1 MIPPHALAPSLIHPR
16 LTHGFFGR
24 RGGVSSGLYASLNAG
39 PGSKD
44 APEAVAENRR
54 RIAAGLGV
62 APDFLLNAHQVHSA
76 IAVHVDGPWAGPR
89 PQADAIVTTRPGLA
103 VGALAA
109 DCAPVLFADAEAGV
123 VAAAHA
129 GWRGA
134 LDGVL
139 EATIAQMVEAG
150 ARRSQIIAA
159 IGPCIAQKSYEVG
172 PEFRARFGNGA
183 LRFFSVGRE
192 DRWHFD
198 LSGYCA
204 SRLAAAG
211 VTRIDLVD
219 ADTCACE
226 AEYFSNRR
234 GFLRSDG
241 DYGRNLSAIALVA

>member
-1 MIPPHALAPSLIHPR
+1 MTPPRALAPSLIHPR

-24 RGGVSSGLYASLNAG
+24 RGGVSEGLYASLNAG
-39 PGSKD
+39 PGSQD
-44 APEAVAENRR
+44 APEAVVENRR
-54 RIAAGLGV
+54 RIAASLGV
-62 APDFLLNAHQVHSA
+62 APDCLMNAHQVHSA
-76 IAVHVDGPWAGPR
+76 TAVHADGPWAGPR
-89 PQADAIVTTRPGLA
+89 PQADAIVTTRPGVA
-103 VGALAA
+103 VAALAA
-109 DCAPVLFADAEAGV
+109 DCAPVLFADVDAGV

-139 EATIAQMVEAG
+139 EATIAQMAAAG
-150 ARRSQIIAA
+150 AHTRRIVAA
-159 IGPCIAQKSYEVG
+159 IGPCIAQRSYEVG
-172 PEFRARFGNGA
+172 PEFRARFGAGA
-183 LRFFSVGRE
+183 QRFFSPGRE

-211 VTRIDLVD
+211 VARIDLVD

-234 GFLRSDG
+234 GFLRSDP